1 MLLLP
6 TCRYILN
13 FSLLQLNQID
23 LFGFTGLSDPTATA
37 ILANLIYYIFA
48 GNLVYIQLFFFTQL
62 VKFRR
67 TFFPTFMSFRF

>member
-48 GNLVYIQLFFFTQL
+48 GNLVYI
-62 VKFRR
+62 
-67 TFFPTFMSFRF
+67 